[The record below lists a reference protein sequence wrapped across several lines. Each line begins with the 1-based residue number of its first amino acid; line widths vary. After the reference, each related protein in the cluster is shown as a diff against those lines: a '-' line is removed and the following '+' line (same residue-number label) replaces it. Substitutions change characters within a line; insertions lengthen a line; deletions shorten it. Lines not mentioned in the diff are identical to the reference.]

1 MQEEIRN
8 RVAEND
14 SLLVFDLED
23 YFPPAGIQTLDMAQ
37 LAEGGIFRETTA
49 REFFNALDAEAYAD
63 AVVAILCSEDLLVPQ
78 WMWPMAASKLAS
90 SALYLGAGNKQA
102 VLEQY
107 YAQRMSQLDWTTF
120 ANKKVLLKG
129 CGSYP
134 VPNSAYV
141 QAAMHLR
148 LSAQKLMYGE
158 ACSNVPIYR
167 S

>member
-1 MQEEIRN
+1 MQDEIRN
-8 RVAEND
+8 RVAENE
-14 SLLVFDLED
+14 SLVVFDLED
-23 YFPPAGIQTLDMAQ
+23 YFPPAGVRSLDIAQ
-37 LAEGGIFRETTA
+37 LAEGGIFRESTA
-49 REFFNALDAEAYAD
+49 REFFNAFDSESYAD
-63 AVVAILCSEDLLVPQ
+63 AVVAIQCSEDVLVPQ
-78 WMWPMAASKLAS
+78 WMWPMAAAKLAPY
-90 SALYLGAGNKQA
+90 ALYLGAGEQQA

-107 YAQRMSQLDWTTF
+107 YAQRMSQLDWTIF
-120 ANKKVLLKG
+120 AHKKVLLKG